1 MKTKLLAL
9 SMALA
14 GWTTTQAQ
22 VLNDF
27 EAGSPA
33 VTAAYGAEFSTIANP
48 NPTGNTTANVGQ
60 IKRTTDA
67 WYELIRFNAA
77 FSVPANTTKYVHM
90 LARYTSATI
99 PNMSIRV
106 DANGNDGSVDIHPLN
121 TYNTPGEWMDMVF
134 KVDGGESGINPTEI
148 LFFAD
153 ASVNV
158 LNSTDSFA
166 QIDEFV
172 LNDSDAPIGY
182 VPQDMMLND
191 FEAGSPEVMAYYG
204 AEFAIVANPLTT
216 GNSSPNVGEIKRTS
230 DAWYELIRFAKFF
243 NVPTNTTRYIHVL
256 VKYTSTNVP
265 NISIRVDGGAEGN
278 DGSTD
283 IHPTMDYTAVGQWQ
297 DMVFAIPGGENG
309 VTVTHILFFA
319 DASVNTLNNT
329 DSFAYI
335 DQMQINDIAE
345 PVAATNTFERNTL
358 TVYPNP
364 TAAYWNFE
372 GTGNNPVAVEITDIT
387 GKTVLASNTAAV
399 NATGLANGVYF
410 AKITSGAT
418 IQTIKVIKN

>member
-9 SMALA
+9 SLALA
-14 GWTTTQAQ
+14 GWATNAQ

-27 EAGSPA
+27 ETGSPA
-33 VTAAYGAEFSTIANP
+33 VTAAYGAEFSAIANP
-48 NPTGNTTANVGQ
+48 DPTGNTTATVGQ
-60 IKRTTDA
+60 VKRTSDA
-67 WYELIRFNAA
+67 WYELIRFNAS
-77 FSVPANTTKYVHM
+77 FSIPANTTKYVHM
-90 LARYTSATI
+90 LVRYTSATI

-106 DANGNDGSVDIHPLN
+106 DAVGGNDGSVDIHPLN
-121 TYNTPGEWMDMVF
+121 TYNTPGDWMDMVF
-134 KVDGGESGINPTEI
+134 KIDGGESGINPTEI

-153 ASVNV
+153 ASVNT
-158 LNSTDSFA
+158 LNNTDSFA

-191 FEAGSPEVMAYYG
+191 FEDGSPATAAYYG

-216 GNSSPNVGEIKRTS
+216 GNSSPNVAEIKRTS
-230 DAWYELIRFAKFF
+230 GAWYELIRFAKFF
-243 NVPTNTTRYIHVL
+243 NVPANTTRYIHVL
-256 VKYTSTNVP
+256 VKYTSTTVP

-283 IHPTMDYTAVGQWQ
+283 IHPTVDYTNVGQWQ

-309 VTVTHILFFA
+309 VSVTHILFFA

-335 DQMQINDIAE
+335 DQMQINDNAE
-345 PVAATNTFERNTL
+345 PAAALNLFENQAF

-364 TAAYWNFE
+364 TSARWNFE
-372 GTGNNPVAVEITDIT
+372 SAVDAPVAVEIIDLT
-387 GKTVLASNTAAV
+387 GKTVLASKTPAV
-399 NATGLANGVYF
+399 DATGLTNGVYF
-410 AKITSGAT
+410 ARITSGGAVS
-418 IQTIKVIKN
+418 TIKVIKI